1 MIYLKL
7 FEGFKDIDAICK
19 KYLRK
24 NYYGNLGPCTI
35 NRDGTI
41 DVNGNVDLSPMNPW
55 SVGFERLPLKFN
67 YVSGNFYC
75 NNNKLKTLE
84 GVPKEVGG
92 YFNCCHNKLT
102 SLEGAPKVG
111 GDFYCG
117 YNKLVSLEGAPR
129 DLGGFF
135 DCRYN
140 QLTTLEGSPR
150 EVGGYF
156 NCGHNKLTSLK
167 GAPKEVGSFNCD
179 KNPLPQL
186 IIDNYE
192 YIDEIIKW
200 QDEYNIWRN
209 GKLDKFRFEEM
220 MIDIKNE
227 VGS

>member
-19 KYLRK
+19 EYGIT
-24 NYYGNLGPCTI
+24 NYII
-35 NRDGTI
+35 NSDGSI
-41 DVNGNVDLSPMNPW
+41 DVNGNVDLFSNKLDK
-55 SVGFERLPLKFN
+55 LPLKFN
-67 YVSGNFYC
+67 IVRGDFDC
-75 NNNKLKTLE
+75 TDNKLKTLE
-84 GVPKEVGG
+84 GVPNRVSNSFYCGYNRLTTLEFAPSEVD
-92 YFNCCHNKLT
+92 
-102 SLEGAPKVG
+102 
-111 GDFYCG
+111 GDFYCND
-117 YNKLVSLEGAPR
+117 NKLVSLEGAPKWV
-129 DLGGFF
+129 GGFF

-209 GKLDKFRFEEM
+209 GNLDEFRFSEM
-220 MIDIKNE
+220 MIDIKE
-227 VGS
+227 ELKK